1 MFIGHVFDEWY
12 VKGLQNSRLL
22 RLCKRDCDYSNC
34 STKNRRVELGL
45 LGWNLFQL
53 LIQPNKKWLDRRGN
67 VKDNVGPHYFHGF
80 WVTPWG
86 QVTFFIVPVYLLNIM
101 IHSRYLHGISEP
113 KTHAQALH
121 KLKSIL
127 IYLHLSHLSMNLKGC
142 PSTLHSSSLQHI
154 ATCVRIHARLDHL
167 QYTLQNWALMRH
179 RSALFFSTLMFEV
192 VIGSARQV
200 CFVLCG
206 WHTKTAMTADLFL
219 NFHLRPLLPGQFT
232 AWADN
237 GLLDGG
243 WVHAT

>member
-12 VKGLQNSRLL
+12 VKRLQMWGLL

-101 IHSRYLHGISEP
+101 IHNVQGIFMAFLSQKLMLKLFINWSRYWSICTWVTWVWIWRAARQPYIAPHYNILQPAWESTQGWTIS
-113 KTHAQALH
+113 
-121 KLKSIL
+121 
-127 IYLHLSHLSMNLKGC
+127 
-142 PSTLHSSSLQHI
+142 STPCKIGLWCDTALHSSSQL
-154 ATCVRIHARLDHL
+154 
-167 QYTLQNWALMRH
+167 
-179 RSALFFSTLMFEV
+179 
-192 VIGSARQV
+192 
-200 CFVLCG
+200 
-206 WHTKTAMTADLFL
+206 
-219 NFHLRPLLPGQFT
+219 
-232 AWADN
+232 
-237 GLLDGG
+237 
-243 WVHAT
+243 